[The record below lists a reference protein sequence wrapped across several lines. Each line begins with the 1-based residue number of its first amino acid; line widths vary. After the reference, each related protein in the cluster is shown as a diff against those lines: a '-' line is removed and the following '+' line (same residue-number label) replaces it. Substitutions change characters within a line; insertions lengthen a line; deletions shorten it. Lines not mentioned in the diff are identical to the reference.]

1 MSQSKFAFAILALFL
16 LPLIPLTTAQTPLPG
31 ISLTCQDLEELDVSP
46 SGTQPTTMIC
56 TIENTSS
63 VVAEKVEITNE
74 WEGGANAEMQGA
86 SGEYTID
93 AESTEDFIVSF
104 TGTKKQDSS
113 NSYEYTIMATVTE
126 WGPIPLNEPIPQ
138 TNDSVA
144 GSLEIATYG
153 SVELLISDVSTRSV
167 EAGTEFVI
175 NLQFTNKG
183 NDQDNIRVDIKN
195 IAELKTAGFQFV
207 GSEFVAESL
216 AKDATSALREIKI
229 LAPNDVSPKLSTSID
244 FEAKSTNDGDAQT
257 SEISIPV
264 TVESNEQS
272 GSLEGITEVSQDD
285 MVLYGAIAG
294 SVVILIL
301 LLGVISRSMKKKNAQ
316 QIAEQEQA
324 IELAE
329 EKDEFDRLDDV
340 LDDISLD
347 DDIEDDFAPASSDVS
362 VDLAD
367 DDDDDDDDGG
377 IPIF

>member
-31 ISLTCQDLEELDVSP
+31 ISLTCENLEELDVSP
-46 SGTQPTTMIC
+46 SGTQPTTMVC

-86 SGEYTID
+86 SGEYTVD
-93 AESTEDFIVSF
+93 AGATEEFIVSF
-104 TGTKKQDSS
+104 TGTKKQASS
-113 NSYEYTIMATVTE
+113 NSYVYTIMATVTE

-138 TNDSVA
+138 TNDSVD

-153 SVELLISDVSTRSV
+153 GVELLISDVSTRNV
-167 EAGTEFVI
+167 DAGTEFVI

-183 NDQDNIRVDIKN
+183 NDQDNIRVEIKN
-195 IAELKTAGFQFV
+195 IAELKTEGFQFV

-229 LAPNDVSPKLSTSID
+229 LAPNDVSSKLSTSID
-244 FEAKSTNDGDAQT
+244 FIAKSTNDDAQT

-264 TVESNEQS
+264 TVESSEQS

-294 SVVILIL
+294 SLVILIL
-301 LLGVISRSMKKKNAQ
+301 LLGVISRSMKKKNAKQ
-316 QIAEQEQA
+316 LVEQEQA

-329 EKDEFDRLDDV
+329 EKDEFDSLDDL
-340 LDDISLD
+340 LDDISLS
-347 DDIEDDFAPASSDVS
+347 DDIEDEFDDLLDDF
-362 VDLAD
+362 
-367 DDDDDDDDGG
+367 
-377 IPIF
+377 

>member
-31 ISLTCQDLEELDVSP
+31 ISLTCENLEELDVSP

-153 SVELLISDVSTRSV
+153 GVELLISDVSTRNV

-207 GSEFVAESL
+207 GSEFVAESFWL
-216 AKDATSALREIKI
+216 KTQL
-229 LAPNDVSPKLSTSID
+229 LH
-244 FEAKSTNDGDAQT
+244 
-257 SEISIPV
+257 
-264 TVESNEQS
+264 
-272 GSLEGITEVSQDD
+272 LE
-285 MVLYGAIAG
+285 
-294 SVVILIL
+294 
-301 LLGVISRSMKKKNAQ
+301 RSKFLHQMM
-316 QIAEQEQA
+316 
-324 IELAE
+324 
-329 EKDEFDRLDDV
+329 
-340 LDDISLD
+340 
-347 DDIEDDFAPASSDVS
+347 
-362 VDLAD
+362 
-367 DDDDDDDDGG
+367 
-377 IPIF
+377 

>member
-1 MSQSKFAFAILALFL
+1 MSQSKFALAILTLFL

-31 ISLTCQDLEELDVSP
+31 ISLTCEDLEDLDVSP
-46 SGTQPTTMIC
+46 TGTQPTTMIC

-86 SGEYTID
+86 SGEYTVD
-93 AESTEDFIVSF
+93 AGSTEEFIVSF
-104 TGTKKQDSS
+104 TGTKKQAAS
-113 NSYEYTIMATVTE
+113 NSYDYEIIATVTE

-138 TNDSVA
+138 TNDSVT
-144 GSLEIATYG
+144 GSLDIATYG
-153 SVELLISDVSTRSV
+153 SVELLISDVSTRNV

-183 NDQDNIRVDIKN
+183 NDQDNVRVDIKN
-195 IAELKTAGFQFV
+195 IGELKTQGFQFI

-229 LAPNDVSPKLSTSID
+229 LAPNDVSSKISTSID
-244 FEAKSTNDGDAQT
+244 FEAKSTNDDAAQT

-264 TVESNEQS
+264 TVESSEQT

-294 SVVILIL
+294 AVVVLLL
-301 LLGVISRSMKKKNAQ
+301 LLGVISRSMKKKNAKQ
-316 QIAEQEQA
+316 LAEQEQA

-329 EKDEFDRLDDV
+329 EKDEFDSLDD
-340 LDDISLD
+340 LLNDISLD
-347 DDIEDDFAPASSDVS
+347 DDIEDEFDDLLDDF
-362 VDLAD
+362 
-367 DDDDDDDDGG
+367 
-377 IPIF
+377 